1 MSKPKEIPISE
12 MQELSGSEVFIK
24 RFCQYGNVKMRSYAH
39 RDDYYI
45 VALLT
50 DGSAAVE
57 IDFERKELHRSEL
70 LIVSPRQ
77 VHNKPEGESWH
88 ADGWLLAFAPELLSE
103 EETMALEVYSISPR
117 PLNPGESTANDI
129 DTLCSMLERNRGNTP
144 VVKALACAVKSLVLS
159 RLDSSEEEGT
169 GRYKAITLRL
179 RNLLDLH
186 LRRVKGP
193 SVYASMLN
201 ISEVYLNEA
210 VKGATGLSAGEYI
223 RRRAIVEA
231 KRQLAYTSLPA
242 KQIAYALGYEDYS
255 YFSKLFRKIAGQST
269 AEYRKNLK

>member
-1 MSKPKEIPISE
+1 MSKPKAIPISE
-12 MQELSGSEVFIK
+12 MQELSGSVVFVK
-24 RFCQYGNVKMRSYAH
+24 RFCRYGNVKMRSYAH

-50 DGSAAVE
+50 GGSAAVN
-57 IDFERKELHRSEL
+57 IDFERKELHQGEL
-70 LIVSPRQ
+70 LIVSPWQ
-77 VHNKPEGESWH
+77 VHSKPMGESWH
-88 ADGWLLAFAPELLSE
+88 ADGWLLAFAPELLSKS
-103 EETMALEVYSISPR
+103 ETLALEEYSISPR
-117 PLNPGESTANDI
+117 PLNPGENTVNDI
-129 DTLCSMLERNRGNTP
+129 DTLCSMLERHHGNIP

-159 RLDSSEEEGT
+159 RLDASTEKVT
-169 GRYKAITLRL
+169 NRYRAITLRL
-179 RNLLDLH
+179 RNLLNLH
-186 LRRVKGP
+186 LRRVKSP

-223 RRRAIVEA
+223 RSRAIVEA

-242 KQIAYALGYEDYS
+242 KQIAYTLGYEDYTH
-255 YFSKLFRKIAGQST
+255 FSKLFRKIAEQSP